1 VVIAVV
7 AAVLVALFL
16 IWRVDNA
23 RVEQFRVSMI
33 DRFVPSFGWTLKP
46 VSQTA
51 RMLADLRAYSRVYAQ
66 NTELRRELQRMQGW
80 REAAVQLE
88 QKNAR
93 LLALNKVR
101 LNPRLTFVT
110 GEVMTDSGSPF
121 RRSAMVNVGRIDGV
135 TDGSAALDGSGL
147 VGRIAGVGPRSSRII
162 LLTDASSRV
171 PAVVRPSGQRAIVT
185 GDNGQAPALDFI
197 DQGAELKPGD
207 RVVSSGDGGLY
218 PPDILIGRVAVGADG
233 RQRVVLAA
241 DYHRLDFVRVVRA
254 TSLAP
259 IDGPVELIGPV
270 LAADPA
276 AVTPGAGE

>member
-1 VVIAVV
+1 
-7 AAVLVALFL
+7 
-16 IWRVDNA
+16 
-23 RVEQFRVSMI
+23 
-33 DRFVPSFGWTLKP
+33 
-46 VSQTA
+46 
-51 RMLADLRAYSRVYAQ
+51 MLADLRAYSRVYAQ

-88 QKNAR
+88 EKNAR